1 MTWTAKGSPPPPV
14 MARTQAE
21 DRHSSLDVAG
31 TSQNLGLLPSA
42 ALGGQETSLALKATF
57 C

>member
-42 ALGGQETSLALKATF
+42 ALGGQEASLALKATF